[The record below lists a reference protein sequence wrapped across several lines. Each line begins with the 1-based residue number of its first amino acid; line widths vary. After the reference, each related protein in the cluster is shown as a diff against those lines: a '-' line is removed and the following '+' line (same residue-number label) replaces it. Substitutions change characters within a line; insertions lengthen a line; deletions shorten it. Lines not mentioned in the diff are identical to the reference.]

1 MMGVSTQSEWH
12 WTISCTSLGL
22 KLKVIYSSLK
32 GRYEIV
38 TKKFNK
44 GQCHTAEG
52 EKKICIKWGAHDNK
66 IPGGGG

>member
-12 WTISCTSLGL
+12 WIVSCTCLGL

-38 TKKFNK
+38 MKKFN
-44 GQCHTAEG
+44 QVQHHTAE
-52 EKKICIKWGAHDNK
+52 
-66 IPGGGG
+66 